1 MSDACVGSESPSDPK
16 DDAKWHVYLI
26 RTNDNALYCGVTID
40 VARRFDEH
48 QKNGTKTAKYL
59 RGKQPL
65 SLAWTQEIGTKQQ
78 AMSLEWKI
86 KRLAKKDKERL
97 CNDSGFA
104 QVFINDNIKF

>member
-1 MSDACVGSESPSDPK
+1 MPNQDKAALSDESTASK
-16 DDAKWHVYLI
+16 NNAQWHVYLI
-26 RTNDNALYCGVTID
+26 RTRDNALYCGVTLD

-48 QKNGTKTAKYL
+48 QTNGMKTAKYL

-65 SLAWTQEIGTKQQ
+65 SLAWTCEIGTKQQ

-97 CNDSGFA
+97 CKDSDFA
-104 QVFINDNIKF
+104 QVFIKDNI